1 MVCGIPASTWTCPP
15 PDYLN
20 VMGGGSGEKGV
31 RGGKLVVL
39 RAGSLENVGENWLL
53 RNHASSIN
61 LTYTSKHIK
70 VSFNA
75 SCLSVLSI
83 S

>member
-39 RAGSLENVGENWLL
+39 RAGSLENVGENWL
-53 RNHASSIN
+53 R
-61 LTYTSKHIK
+61 
-70 VSFNA
+70 
-75 SCLSVLSI
+75 
-83 S
+83 